1 MNKKQREKYTKLLV
15 YFMIVV
21 FILGLLPMLFR

>member
-1 MNKKQREKYTKLLV
+1 MNKKQREKYTKILV
-15 YFMIVV
+15 YFMIFI